1 MDATPI
7 PTGATP
13 PDSAVIVAADRWR
26 LWSTLVRGLSHQ
38 LANASQMLTLS
49 PPPPAALEEARE
61 RIAHATS
68 ALNVLRRPHS
78 ASPTLLAPVL
88 DDVERLQ
95 RLQMDH
101 PSTTIAMM
109 LSPGVP
115 ALALRADEAAH
126 LLLALVTA
134 FKDSTGDRRAQIT
147 LTVHEDGLG
156 ARLEVREETT
166 SPPPVPSAALVTL
179 VASLHGRLEEGRD
192 GALAVWLP
200 AWQRP
205 APRA

>member
-7 PTGATP
+7 PAGAAA
-13 PDSAVIVAADRWR
+13 PDLAALVAADRWR

-49 PPPPAALEEARE
+49 PPPPAALDEARE
-61 RIAHATS
+61 RVAHATA

-78 ASPTLLAPVL
+78 SSPTLLAPVL
-88 DDVERLQ
+88 EDVERLQ

-101 PSTTIAMM
+101 PSTTVAME
-109 LSPGVP
+109 LTPGVP

-126 LLLALVTA
+126 LLLALVTL
-134 FKDSTGDRRAQIT
+134 FKDSAGERRAQIA

-156 ARLEVREETT
+156 ARLEMREEATC
-166 SPPPVPSAALVTL
+166 PAPAAPASLEAL
-179 VASLHGRLEEGRD
+179 VASVHGRLEDGRD
-192 GALAVWLP
+192 GAIVVWLP